1 MGPNN
6 INNIIINI
14 NINNIIINTNN
25 VDNINNNIGD
35 NSGRF
40 YKSPIKPASAS
51 CNINNNM
58 NNAKNNI
65 DKK

>member
-1 MGPNN
+1 MEMMGPNN

-25 VDNINNNIGD
+25 VDNINNKIGD

-40 YKSPIKPASAS
+40 YKSPIKPALKVES
-51 CNINNNM
+51 
-58 NNAKNNI
+58 NALST
-65 DKK
+65 

>member
-1 MGPNN
+1 MMGPNN

-35 NSGRF
+35 N
-40 YKSPIKPASAS
+40 
-51 CNINNNM
+51 
-58 NNAKNNI
+58 
-65 DKK
+65 